1 MAMMT
6 AAALAVQGVGGY
18 YRSRAEAAA
27 LEADGREARRVAESE
42 ARARSRESRAAIGR
56 GIVTAGASGATI
68 EGSALDVLAR
78 MEAEGDA
85 HARRARYEG
94 RRRQDAL
101 NNRAASTRAQG
112 TITLVSSLFAATGTA
127 LGGAGGGANGAGA
140 EGTKIQAGA
149 SKAAAAGG

>member
-1 MAMMT
+1 MANLLMAGGAIVT
-6 AAALAVQGVGGY
+6 GVGGY

-101 NNRAASTRAQG
+101 NNQAASTRAQG
-112 TITLVSSLFAATGTA
+112 TITLVSSLLAATGTA
-127 LGGAGGGANGAGA
+127 LSGGGSSGAGA
-140 EGTKIQAGA
+140 EGMKIQAGA
-149 SKAAAAGG
+149 SKAASAGG